1 MMIFKRKPVRLPE
14 QPFLIIGHR
23 GASAYAP
30 EHTIVSYD
38 MAAQMGAD
46 YIEID
51 LNRTKDGK
59 LVAIHDAT
67 VHDSDSHKAVVDLT
81 LDELKQ
87 YSPGV
92 RFNEKHPDLASHD
105 YETTHIPELSEVF
118 AHFDGAANFYI
129 ELKSPELYP
138 GIADELLTTLYAHSV
153 IRDNETLPSVI
164 IQSFDAACLKEVFAK
179 APSIPLIQLY
189 SFKDDAVLSKKEIH
203 KLKKY
208 ASGVGVNYKS
218 LTQSF
223 IDHIQQA
230 GLHVHPY
237 TVNEATALLAVM
249 EMGVN
254 GVFTDRPDLAIR
266 MRDEFFSMA

>member
-1 MMIFKRKPVRLPE
+1 MKFRRKPVRLPE
-14 QPFLIIGHR
+14 QPFLVIGHR

-30 EHTIVSYD
+30 EHTMISYD
-38 MAAQMGAD
+38 RADQMGAD

-59 LVAIHDAT
+59 LVAIHDET
-67 VHDSDSHKAVVDLT
+67 IHDSDGHKAIADLT

-87 YSPGV
+87 YSPGT
-92 RFNEKHPDLASHD
+92 RFNEKHPDLASSQ
-105 YETTHIPELSEVF
+105 YETTRIPELTEVF
-118 AHFDGAANFYI
+118 AHFDGAAKFYI

-138 GIADELLTTLYAHSV
+138 GIEDELLTTLQAHSL
-153 IRDNETLPSVI
+153 IGDNEKFPSII
-164 IQSFDAACLKEVFAK
+164 IQSFDAVCLKKVFAK

-189 SFKDDAVLSKKEIH
+189 SFKGDAVLSKKEIH
-203 KLKKY
+203 KLKRY

-218 LTQSF
+218 LTQNF
-223 IDHIQQA
+223 IDHVQRA

-237 TVNEATALLAVM
+237 TVNEATALLSVM

-266 MRDEFFSMA
+266 MRDEFFGME